1 MPTGITLTN
10 PVLAEAKIEKFR
22 LKLASEI
29 SWLSTTALGI
39 AKKMKC
45 PTKDGKSA
53 FFAPL
58 VEQEYKKDYFPCFP
72 NNKFPAFSFFYLPN
86 GENRVEQ
93 DSHHGSTHRS
103 LDVDLIVYADMY
115 ALDSLLGRDITRDIQ
130 KSIEFVILRKHLI
143 DSFEVKEV
151 LYSVEDVY
159 TDFDHRS
166 IDDMFLSPQYTTLR
180 FRMTLQYTDTIFSQV
195 SFTP

>member
-45 PTKDGKSA
+45 PNPEGTGT
-53 FFAPL
+53 FFAPM
-58 VEQEYKKDYFPCFP
+58 VEQVYKEDYFSCFP
-72 NNKFPAFSFFYLPN
+72 NDKFTAFSFFYLPN
-86 GENRVEQ
+86 GENRVAL
-93 DSHHGSTHRS
+93 DSHSGATHRS

-115 ALDSLLGRDITRDIQ
+115 ALDSSLGRDITRDIQ

-143 DSFEVKEV
+143 DSFEVQEV
-151 LYSVEDVY
+151 LYNIEDVY
-159 TDFDHRS
+159 TDFDHRMV
-166 IDDMFLSPQYTTLR
+166 DEMFPHPRYATLR
-180 FRMTLQYTDTIFSQV
+180 FRMTLQYNDTISSQV